1 MEKQLLGSEAS
12 LQKNFPLNVE
22 HDGKTGTPEEQLLG
36 SHAPTSRTPV
46 PLQHFNK
53 GERAGTFQLSGSE
66 APLDHTPTK
75 GYTSFKT
82 PMSDRAVKQSK

>member
-12 LQKNFPLNVE
+12 LQKNSPLNVE

-46 PLQHFNK
+46 PLQQFNK

-75 GYTSFKT
+75 GYESFKT
-82 PMSDRAVKQSK
+82 PMSDRAKAQSR